1 MKTATVTEFRTR
13 AKELLQEVEDDQD
26 ILILS
31 RPKGQEGFVVLT
43 MGHFESLEETA
54 HLLSSPANAT
64 RLLQGIAEAKAG
76 IVAHS
81 FKIDELMKLT
91 PPPAEAPV
99 EQEPAPARVT
109 ISVKRDGS
117 RKHAQHGKRRQ

>member
-1 MKTATVTEFRTR
+1 MKTATVTEFRAR

-54 HLLSSPANAT
+54 HLLSTPANAM
-64 RLLQGIAEAKAG
+64 RLMQGIAEAKAG
-76 IVAHS
+76 NVAQS
-81 FKIDELMKLT
+81 FEINDLMRLV
-91 PPPAEAPV
+91 PPPGQVAEPV
-99 EQEPAPARVT
+99 PTNYKKDR
-109 ISVKRDGS
+109 IKRKRQQS
-117 RKHAQHGKRRQ
+117 KRKKK